1 MNHEDPALIHDLT
14 QLGNATRFG
23 DPADAPLA
31 AILQIVIEAAVLSN
45 KFEIDEQTP
54 GSRLGALMDLVEA
67 ELKRHPAN
75 AEHLTSIIR
84 NVFERVGVSI
94 RLAHL

>member
-1 MNHEDPALIHDLT
+1 MKHEDPALLHDLT
-14 QLGNATRFG
+14 QLGNATRLG

-31 AILQIVIEAAVLSN
+31 AILQIVIEAAVLPN

-54 GSRLGALMDLVEA
+54 GSRLGALMELTEA
-67 ELKRHPAN
+67 ELKRHPAI
-75 AEHLTSIIR
+75 AEHLTSIVR
-84 NVFERVGVSI
+84 TVRERVSVSI